1 MKKSFHKM
9 WVMSFVAVLWVGVAL
24 AVMVPGVAQAATQ
37 NYSTDV
43 NVTPVVLTING
54 QRTASVT
61 GVASI
66 KIPAKMRLIGV
77 SAIAR
82 ASGGTTPTLTVDV
95 LAAST
100 SLLSA
105 PFAVTAGAVSEGT
118 IATTTIADETVVNI
132 NLAITGT
139 SPTWDDI
146 SILLTFIPL

>member
-1 MKKSFHKM
+1 MKKSFNKIWSM
-9 WVMSFVAVLWVGVAL
+9 FAAVLMVGLAL
-24 AVMVPGVAQAATQ
+24 GSVVMPSEAMAATQ
-37 NYSTDV
+37 NYSTGV
-43 NVTPVVLTING
+43 NVTPVAITING

-66 KIPAKMRLIGV
+66 KVPAKMKLIGV
-77 SAIAR
+77 SATAR

-118 IATTTIADETVVNI
+118 IATATIADETVVNI

-139 SPTWDDI
+139 TPTWDDI

>member
-1 MKKSFHKM
+1 MRKGFSGR
-9 WVMSFVAVLWVGVAL
+9 VLFGVLVGVAL
-24 AVMVPGVAQAATQ
+24 AGMVPGAAQAATQ

-43 NVTPVVLTING
+43 NVTPVAITLSG
-54 QRTASVT
+54 QRTATVA

-66 KIPAKMRLIGV
+66 KVPSKMKLVGV
-77 SAIAR
+77 SATAR

-105 PFAVTAGAVSEGT
+105 PFAVTAGAVAEGT
-118 IATTTIADETVVNI
+118 IATSTITDETVVNI

-139 SPTWDDI
+139 NPTWDDI